1 MMLGARTAAWAKS
14 GGGVPTAKD
23 YVQDGLIAMWDG
35 IENAGWGVHDPNATV
50 WKDLVKGLILKRTN
64 GENVW
69 NDDSAVFDGNN
80 NNVMSVNFS
89 ILRDAVYGGSL
100 TIESVFH
107 PTDSTFKG
115 NNALMSYGGDT
126 SRAIWIWGT
135 DCNFTYR
142 KSNNKNAGAIS
153 NDADNQMTF
162 SSEGVYK
169 AGVRLSNVI
178 QGTASDSDDNLIVGR
193 IPFYYTQIG
202 NYNAFRG
209 LIKSLRFY
217 NRAIS
222 SAEIVANYAIDKARF
237 NLP

>member
-1 MMLGARTAAWAKS
+1 MLGARTAAWAKS

-135 DCNFTYR
+135 DCIFTYR

>member
-1 MMLGARTAAWAKS
+1 MMLGARTGAWAKS
-14 GGGVPTAKD
+14 GGGVPTARD

-35 IENAGWGVHDPNATV
+35 IENTGWGVHDQYANV
-50 WKDLVKGLILKRTN
+50 WKDLVGGLILKREK

-69 NDDSAVFDGNN
+69 NNDSAVFDGNN
-80 NNVMSVNFS
+80 QNVMSVNFS
-89 ILRDAVYGGSL
+89 TLRTAVYGGNV

-107 PTDSTFKG
+107 PTDSTFTG
-115 NNALMSYGGDT
+115 NNGLMGYGEDT

-135 DCNFTYR
+135 KCNFTYR
-142 KSNNKNAGAIS
+142 KSNNLNVGAIS

-178 QGTASDSDDNLIVGR
+178 QGTASDDSDNLIVGR
-193 IPFYYTQIG
+193 IPYYYSNVG
-202 NYNAFRG
+202 SYNAFRG

-217 NRAIS
+217 DRALTQS
-222 SAEIVANYAIDKARF
+222 EIAANYAIDKARF
-237 NLP
+237 NLQ

>member
-1 MMLGARTAAWAKS
+1 
-14 GGGVPTAKD
+14 
-23 YVQDGLIAMWDG
+23 
-35 IENAGWGVHDPNATV
+35 
-50 WKDLVKGLILKRTN
+50 
-64 GENVW
+64 
-69 NDDSAVFDGNN
+69 
-80 NNVMSVNFS
+80 
-89 ILRDAVYGGSL
+89 
-100 TIESVFH
+100 
-107 PTDSTFKG
+107 
-115 NNALMSYGGDT
+115 
-126 SRAIWIWGT
+126 
-135 DCNFTYR
+135 
-142 KSNNKNAGAIS
+142 
-153 NDADNQMTF
+153 MTF

>member
-1 MMLGARTAAWAKS
+1 MFEAARTGAWAKS
-14 GGGVPTAKD
+14 GGGVPTARD

-35 IENAGWGVHDPNATV
+35 IENAGWGVHDASATV
-50 WKDLVKGLILKRTN
+50 WKDLVEGLILKREK

-69 NDDSAVFDGNN
+69 NNDSAVFDGNN
-80 NNVMSVNFS
+80 QNVMSVNFS
-89 ILRDAVYGGSL
+89 KLRASVYGGNV

-107 PTDSTFKG
+107 PTDLTFQG
-115 NNALMSYGGDT
+115 NNALMAYGTDT
-126 SRAIWIWGT
+126 SRAIWIWSN
-135 DCNFTYR
+135 CIFTYR
-142 KSNNKNAGAIS
+142 KSANKNADAIS

-178 QGTASDSDDNLIVGR
+178 QGTASYDSDNLIVGR
-193 IPFYYTQIG
+193 IPLYYSQIG

-217 NRAIS
+217 NRALS
-222 SAEIVANYAIDKARF
+222 AAEIVANYAIDKVRF
-237 NLP
+237 GLP